1 MVGDK
6 TLFVQAKM
14 SFMPLKKKNILL
26 ILKKKRAGGN
36 CFLGLHVFF
45 FLKKELSMRT

>member
-14 SFMPLKKKNILL
+14 SFTPLKKKHPLGSD
-26 ILKKKRAGGN
+26 KKKSKWSLFSRPT
-36 CFLGLHVFF
+36 FVFF
-45 FLKKELSMRT
+45 FLRKS

>member
-14 SFMPLKKKNILL
+14 SFTPLKKKHPLGSD
-26 ILKKKRAGGN
+26 KKKKSKWSLFSRPT
-36 CFLGLHVFF
+36 FVFF
-45 FLKKELSMRT
+45 FKKKLSIWT

>member
-14 SFMPLKKKNILL
+14 SFTPLKKKNPLGSD
-26 ILKKKRAGGN
+26 KKKRASGH
-36 CFLGLHVFF
+36 CFLDLHLFF
-45 FLKKELSMRT
+45 FFKKKLRMRT